1 MQSVVLAVE
10 KRVYSYTTANM
21 TNGHYQSS
29 LTLSL
34 LRCIYTDGNV
44 YYDGIP
50 TASINLDALR
60 TNITIIPQMVS
71 GLILFF
77 LIHSLLPTYVDVA
90 RAFEVSRSKSL
101 RYRVASEIRYCA

>member
-1 MQSVVLAVE
+1 MAN
-10 KRVYSYTTANM
+10 TTNV
-21 TNGHYQSS
+21 HYQSS

-71 GLILFF
+71 GLILFS
-77 LIHSLLPTYVDVA
+77 LTRSLLTNYDDAA
-90 RAFEVSRSKSL
+90 RAFEVSHSESL
-101 RYRVASEIRYCA
+101 RHRVASDVRYCA